1 MEGRSLEVPEV
12 THECTLTV
20 RVDYETLH
28 ELERIALYEH
38 EKRATL
44 ARRFIVEKVQTYLRN
59 PAYKRF
65 LKMLEEKRQRELER
79 QKRKAEEKR
88 WTK

>member
-1 MEGRSLEVPEV
+1 MATGETGVPEV
-12 THECTLTV
+12 RHECTLTV
-20 RVDYETLH
+20 RLDYESLR
-28 ELERIALYEH
+28 ELDRIALFEH

-44 ARRFIVEKVQTYLRN
+44 ARRFIVDKIQTYLRN

-65 LKMLEEKRQRELER
+65 LKMLEEKQQRERER
-79 QKRKAEEKR
+79 EERIAEEKR